1 MLFHGWGRRGKRH
14 LIQKDQP
21 CFAAWKQKSK
31 TEKEQKIQHEP
42 HQTGKRRAERHGVND
57 KKIRLTPAPVVT
69 GLLKIVPEFK
79 R

>member
-1 MLFHGWGRRGKRH
+1 MLFHGWGTERKTAFNSKGSA
-14 LIQKDQP
+14 